1 MRGIEL
7 TPEHPITKLV
17 SLSETAETAGFD
29 TVFSSC
35 HYNNRDPFIALDR
48 IAAATSLYIG
58 PGVSNPYLTHPIA
71 LASTLATLTEVTDGR
86 VIFGL
91 GAGDRSTLQTLGI
104 DRESPLERVRETIE
118 ITREVLDGNTISH
131 DGTFSSAEAR
141 LNYSVPYDL
150 PIYVGA
156 QGPQMLRMS
165 AQYADGILVNAS
177 HERDFEWATNEIKQ
191 GLEHRDRSSA
201 PDIVAFTSVSIAPSS
216 DAAIEAARPPV
227 AFITGGAPDHVL
239 DRHNIPHDKA
249 HHVGKLIAE
258 SRFSDAFDAVTD
270 DMLEAFSI
278 TGTPVTVADDLAN
291 IAQYVDSIV
300 TAAPLG
306 PDLKEAV
313 PLLGDVLTQIHDI

>member
-7 TPEHPITKLV
+7 TPEHPIRKLV

-29 TVFSSC
+29 TIFTSC

-48 IAAATSLYIG
+48 IAAATSLRVG
-58 PGVSNPYLTHPIA
+58 PGVSNPYQTHPLV
-71 LASTLATLTEVTDGR
+71 LASTIATLAEVTDGR
-86 VIFGL
+86 VLFGL

-118 ITREVLDGNTISH
+118 ISRELFTGNTVSH
-131 DGTFSSAEAR
+131 DGTFSVVDAR
-141 LNYSVPYDL
+141 LNHPIPHDI

-156 QGPQMLRMS
+156 QGPHMLRMS

-177 HERDFEWATNEIKQ
+177 HERDFEWATREITR
-191 GLEHRDRSSA
+191 GLDDRDRST
-201 PDIVAFTSVSIAPSS
+201 DLDVVAFTSVSIAKTA

-227 AFITGGAPDHVL
+227 AFIAGGAPDRVL
-239 DRHNIPHDKA
+239 DRHDIPHDTA

-258 SRFSDAFDAVTD
+258 SQFSAAFDAVTD
-270 DMLEAFSI
+270 DMIKAFSI
-278 TGTPVTVADDLAN
+278 TGTPATVTNDLGT

-306 PDLKEAV
+306 PDLAEAV
-313 PLLGDVLTQIHDI
+313 TLLGDVLTRIDGI